1 MIQDFKSL
9 LSSAVEIR
17 ARLSVPPLR
26 WVPGIGEEHVL
37 RVAVAFLVCLGRWR
51 EREIRREGGREGGR
65 GRKKEESQMCV
76 TTKFKN
82 AITSFLCI
90 HTEMVFGNKMFTG
103 RFHL

>member
-37 RVAVAFLVCLGRWR
+37 RVAVAFLVCLRRWR

-65 GRKKEESQMCV
+65 EGEEERGVANVC
-76 TTKFKN
+76 N
-82 AITSFLCI
+82 
-90 HTEMVFGNKMFTG
+90 NKVQECNYIFPTYTHRNG
-103 RFHL
+103 VW